1 MKERPTPETDIIAAD
16 DNPLFRPWRRRIC
29 AHARKL
35 ERQRD
40 ELLEALDACRTLLE
54 VLPNEYVHK
63 TSQEPLCYSP
73 DGALGKARAA
83 IAKVKGSK

>member
-40 ELLEALDACRTLLE
+40 ELMEALQMALAWESNGNTDFDAAWMT
-54 VLPNEYVHK
+54 
-63 TSQEPLCYSP
+63 
-73 DGALGKARAA
+73 KARAA
-83 IAKVKGSK
+83 ITQVKENP

>member
-1 MKERPTPETDIIAAD
+1 MNERPTPETDIIAAD

-40 ELLEALDACRTLLE
+40 ELLEALDKVAF
-54 VLPNEYVHK
+54 Y
-63 TSQEPLCYSP
+63 
-73 DGALGKARAA
+73 GATGCLQDSLDEAKRIARAA
-83 IAKVKGSK
+83 IAKVKGNQ